1 LSKEEMNMD
10 LLSFMIIYILERKH
24 SSLISEYRGKSKTSN
39 STVISDAPN
48 SIPNSTSI
56 KTPYQA
62 LEHWYSISPEL
73 FHETPLDFKEKLLT
87 IRARL

>member
-1 LSKEEMNMD
+1 MNND

-24 SSLISEYRGKSKTSN
+24 SSLVSEYR
-39 STVISDAPN
+39 
-48 SIPNSTSI
+48 I

-87 IRARL
+87 IRAHL